1 VFAPTRDEVAG
12 TWRRLHNEELYELS
26 GSTNIDWVINKN
38 EMDGHAA
45 RMGTTELHK
54 GFWYGDIMEKD
65 HFEDLG
71 VEGRK
76 TLKFIF
82 KKWDGEA

>member
-1 VFAPTRDEVAG
+1 
-12 TWRRLHNEELYELS
+12 
-26 GSTNIDWVINKN
+26 
-38 EMDGHAA
+38 
-45 RMGTTELHK
+45 MGTRELHK
-54 GFWYGDIMEKD
+54 GFWCGDIMEKD
-65 HFEDLG
+65 HFEDLS